1 MKMHQASLFRSNLPQ
16 TSLVVLVTVA
26 ALLMLGT
33 VAAYWTWNWLAPR
46 PVLRALIVAD
56 TGGAPS
62 SGVLFGNLRRDGN
75 GPVSGASAVR
85 LLGIVAAAGGGRGYA
100 VLQLE
105 PRQIL
110 AVREGEDVDARRAS
124 WQGATH
130 NGPRQR
136 PQERSRIPARPVER
150 RVRRQILSNATK

>member
-26 ALLMLGT
+26 ALLMLST

-75 GPVSGASAVR
+75 GSVSGASAVR

-110 AVREGEDVDARRAS
+110 AVREGEDVAPGIRLAQVASNHVILERGGSVETLAWPEKGAAAETAAPRADK
-124 WQGATH
+124 Q
-130 NGPRQR
+130 
-136 PQERSRIPARPVER
+136 
-150 RVRRQILSNATK
+150 

>member
-26 ALLMLGT
+26 ALLMLST

-62 SGVLFGNLRRDGN
+62 SRVLFGNLRRDGN
-75 GPVSGASAVR
+75 NVGSGASAVR
-85 LLGIVAAAGGGRGYA
+85 LLGIVAAAGGARGYA

-110 AVREGEDVDARRAS
+110 AVREGEDVAPGIRLAQVATNHVILERGGSLETLAWPEKGVAAGTAALRADK
-124 WQGATH
+124 Q
-130 NGPRQR
+130 
-136 PQERSRIPARPVER
+136 
-150 RVRRQILSNATK
+150 